1 MSTRQLS
8 QQTNVEVVA
17 RAGSVFSAGFDDAE
31 VGLFADNF
39 VFHYVNPQLPQL
51 AGDYHGFDGLR
62 SFYAQLSAGSDT
74 GFHNEGHSLTPFG
87 DELVVAYATNTVSF
101 GGNMI
106 DVDAIVVWRVV
117 DGLITEAWDIP
128 AVNTVRPH
136 G

>member
-8 QQTNVEVVA
+8 QQTNMEIVT
-17 RAGSVFSAGFDDAE
+17 RAGSVFSTGFQDPE
-31 VGLFADNF
+31 VDLFADNF

-51 AGDYHGFDGLR
+51 AGDYHGFNGLR
-62 SFYAQLSAGSDT
+62 SFYEQLNEGSDT
-74 GFHNEGHSLTPFG
+74 GFHNEPHSLTPFG

-117 DGLITEAWDIP
+117 NGLISEAWDIP